1 MNIFVGLIIVVY
13 IYFVSFKSYNCP
25 DVQLRSPHPKTLEI
39 ASSNPLGER
48 SVLKLS
54 APEIL
59 QRPAPQ
65 PGAPLFGAPRPERP
79 SAPAN
84 PADKP
89 QRGPAP
95 VLPPPGAPEIVL
107 DGSCAR
113 TAAAKS
119 ACRKRATRQ
128 RDQRPRRRKR
138 GRQQTRIIRRLVA
151 RAFIQMNQSAGLER
165 PRMPTTRYWYASRL
179 RQCASS

>member
-1 MNIFVGLIIVVY
+1 MNVFVGLIIVVY
-13 IYFVSFKSYNCP
+13 IYFVSFKHYNCP

-84 PADKP
+84 PGRACWRWVGAMRLATIQHP
-89 QRGPAP
+89 PPPHHARQACGPA
-95 VLPPPGAPEIVL
+95 
-107 DGSCAR
+107 
-113 TAAAKS
+113 
-119 ACRKRATRQ
+119 
-128 RDQRPRRRKR
+128 RPH
-138 GRQQTRIIRRLVA
+138 LHH
-151 RAFIQMNQSAGLER
+151 
-165 PRMPTTRYWYASRL
+165 
-179 RQCASS
+179 